1 MVTSAISLAEPFF
14 LKVLGILDQIV
25 PHTQDLPTLQSQLT
39 AELADIEREINKGVT
54 DDLSM
59 ADWDTVKQV
68 LVYWADEV
76 LTNHI
81 KAWNDYTLEH
91 KYFGERDRAFKF
103 YVLGEK
109 TIATSSSSVAE
120 FFYLAIVLG
129 FKGRID
135 EAFLDRMDR
144 DMPGRNQGREH
155 SVRDE
160 ARRHWARQV
169 QQRIRHLTTGEVEG
183 EPLQGDVEP
192 IGTTA
197 FLSVGLATFLISL
210 LVFAI
215 SLGWYGI
222 DKFATE

>member
-14 LKVLGILDQIV
+14 LKVLSILDQVV
-25 PHTQDLPTLQSQLT
+25 PHTQELPDLQRRLT
-39 AELADIEREINKGVT
+39 AELADIEREINKGAT
-54 DDLSM
+54 DLSM

-76 LTNHI
+76 LINHI
-81 KAWNDYTLEH
+81 KSWNDYTLEH

-109 TIATSSSSVAE
+109 MIPTSSSDIAE

-144 DMPGRNQGREH
+144 DMPGGNQGREQ
-155 SVRDE
+155 SIRDK

-169 QQRIRHLTTGEVEG
+169 QQRIRHRSTGELEG

-222 DKFATE
+222 DKLATE